1 MRLNWLKLKIL
12 CSKLASKMFEN
23 ATACSWT
30 RNDRRSIWKSTRSTS
45 STAKW
50 ATKPPAW
57 RFKHSID
64 IYSITDVS
72 WYSLISHSTVTAFSR
87 KYIHFNK
94 VVFFQLISRFVKSR
108 MSDKVKLLENTSNL
122 KKNNVYKI
130 AAAALFLF
138 GLILILSSK
147 AETVDLSTEE
157 KYKSDRSV
165 NDFPY
170 PEINKVPFGPRSVF
184 DTNSLSN
191 QANYFHEK
199 T

>member
-1 MRLNWLKLKIL
+1 
-12 CSKLASKMFEN
+12 
-23 ATACSWT
+23 
-30 RNDRRSIWKSTRSTS
+30 
-45 STAKW
+45 
-50 ATKPPAW
+50 
-57 RFKHSID
+57 
-64 IYSITDVS
+64 
-72 WYSLISHSTVTAFSR
+72 
-87 KYIHFNK
+87 
-94 VVFFQLISRFVKSR
+94 

-138 GLILILSSK
+138 GLILIFSSK

-170 PEINKVPFGPRSVF
+170 PEIKKVPFGPRSVF

-199 T
+199 TEKVLLRILLFFCYTEQRFRLQLGLKRRRSTLSQAHRSEE